1 MLVIDY
7 DGSSVGSALLAA
19 VNEANRP
26 RTNPTYIIVTAESH
40 NVQEVER
47 AVFVGK
53 YWGAIFSTAN
63 ATARLDAAIQGANSS
78 EYVADDA
85 YVLVGNSARYTAFY
99 SEIVTENLESVAD
112 SAKTYYMQHNI
123 ASFLSESLVNETTLS
138 SLQIQTI
145 LNPVGYTSI
154 DTSYGPFTFG
164 NRTLLNTLMIV
175 VVVLCQFFFLMSL
188 NGLSMAF
195 GLFKGVSRMNYFKT
209 RLPISTAWAIFAGLF
224 VTSWQMTFKESY
236 PINAQLFFSLWTLY
250 TVFSVII
257 FDVLDIVT
265 AFVPAQYIPFC
276 MFTWMI
282 TNVTSA
288 GSPPELS
295 NVFFRVSYFF
305 PARAMWFAEQHI
317 WSQGGAYDLSL
328 SLPILAA
335 WLVVAKVG
343 TLFTVDPRRKAAAA
357 GAPRGKR

>member
-1 MLVIDY
+1 MTRKDQSRIPDGEKGLEARGEQPSPSKPPQNRKVLFYKKLATSCVLISVVFWIIDY

-19 VNEANRP
+19 VNEANGP
-26 RTNPTYIIVTAESH
+26 RTNPTYIIATAESRSI
-40 NVQEVER
+40 QEVER

-63 ATARLDAAIQGANSS
+63 ATARLDAAIQGTNTSQ
-78 EYVADDA
+78 YVADDA

-99 SEIVTENLESVAD
+99 SEIVTENLESVAEA
-112 SAKTYYMQHNI
+112 AKTYYMQHNI
-123 ASFLSESLVNETTLS
+123 ASFLSESLANGTTLS
-138 SLQIQTI
+138 SSQIQTA

-164 NRTLLNTLMIV
+164 DRTLLNTLMIV

-195 GLFKGVSRMNYFKT
+195 GLFKNVSRTNYFKT
-209 RLPISTAWAIFAGLF
+209 RLPISSAWAILAGLF
-224 VTSWQMTFKESY
+224 ITSWQMVFKESY
-236 PINAQLFFSLWTLY
+236 PINARLFFSLWTLY

-257 FDVLDIVT
+257 FDVLDILT

-282 TNVTSA
+282 TN
-288 GSPPELS
+288 GS
-295 NVFFRVSYFF
+295 F
-305 PARAMWFAEQHI
+305 
-317 WSQGGAYDLSL
+317 SL
-328 SLPILAA
+328 QS
-335 WLVVAKVG
+335 VQ
-343 TLFTVDPRRKAAAA
+343 T
-357 GAPRGKR
+357 